1 MWNCVYF
8 SSGSSRKFTI
18 FILMSQEEILID
30 LGKRQEVGFSRLI
43 NFKGLQYL
51 LKTTS
56 LKEFK

>member
-1 MWNCVYF
+1 
-8 SSGSSRKFTI
+8 
-18 FILMSQEEILID
+18 MSQEEILID

-56 LKEFK
+56 LKEFKWNSDQSNLNL